1 MFYYSRLT
9 AGNRIRGEQILP
21 KWSRALVEALTFGSA
36 GQPSVGL
43 PTYGWR
49 DASDD
54 REATAIYPERSVCL
68 VIIVS

>member
-1 MFYYSRLT
+1 MFYYSRY
-9 AGNRIRGEQILP
+9 GNRIRGEQILP
-21 KWSRALVEALTFGSA
+21 KCGVEALTFGSA